1 MVKWTWKLA
10 SKKAVLG
17 LKTMDMHIAIVEL
30 SNDYQFWTSRLICN
44 VHEYFDVMRHIIL

>member
-30 SNDYQFWTSRLICN
+30 TN
-44 VHEYFDVMRHIIL
+44 VYWIYDFGLVD